1 MSHPR
6 CTLALI
12 AVLALGGAWFAL
24 RSASPNLN
32 AAQPAKQEEKKA
44 PQEPPTPS
52 NRAFELAE
60 ALEKT
65 VDFSGVDAPEVKLG
79 EELERIQKV
88 YKLTFDINEAAFK
101 LSLGEEASN
110 VLETLIAK
118 PTPIPPMKTRLSTV
132 IKRILGRVG
141 GTSPATYMIRRD
153 VIEITTERAA
163 RIELEMPP
171 AKEGERPLFLLTA
184 EFTKQPLQGVL
195 DRLSDLSGRT
205 VALDPRA
212 QNKGETAITA
222 RLLNVPTET
231 AVKLVADMAGLEVVK
246 MDNVFYATTTEN
258 AARLRKEHEKAP
270 AKPSPAHHA
279 GPPKPKR

>member
-12 AVLALGGAWFAL
+12 AVLALGGAWLAV
-24 RSASPNLN
+24 RSASTNLT
-32 AAQPAKQEEKKA
+32 AAQPAKPDEKKA

-60 ALEKT
+60 ALERT
-65 VDFSGVDAPEVKLG
+65 VDFPGIDGPETKLG
-79 EELERIQKV
+79 ELLEQLQKI
-88 YKLTFDINEAAFK
+88 YKLTFDLNEAAFK
-101 LSLGEEASN
+101 RSLGEEAPN
-110 VLETLIAK
+110 VLEMLIAK
-118 PTPIPPMKTRLSTV
+118 PTPVPPMKTRLSTV

-141 GTSPATYMIRRD
+141 GTSPVTYMIRRD

-163 RIELEMPP
+163 RLESGMP
-171 AKEGERPLFLLTA
+171 AEKEGERPLNLLTT
-184 EFTKQPLQGVL
+184 EFTKKPIQSVL
-195 DRLSDLSGRT
+195 ERLSDLSGST

-222 RLLNVPTET
+222 RLLNVPVET

-246 MDNVFYATTTEN
+246 LDNVFYATTTAN
-258 AARLRKEHEKAP
+258 AARLRKEQEKAP
-270 AKPSPAHHA
+270 AKPSPARHA
-279 GPPKPKR
+279 GPPKR